1 MNRICQKRAMLI
13 AVTWVWLYLGGFIT
27 ALLITYVNGR
37 PLTYSNM
44 HDILYE
50 KPYLVSYI
58 QAVSVGLPP
67 LISLACVENLSFYGL
82 RKEGIIKSS
91 ALAVTP
97 AAILLISRIIRGSIP
112 HTSFNLQFPHNI
124 IYAALSVLA
133 YGPLEAFFVIWLIA
147 NTDSILGE
155 RGRILSR
162 GLLITAL
169 LFGLSHIILS
179 PKAGLLNAASVAIVF
194 LILGLIFNYTGNST
208 GPMIAWTLVNGQVTY
223 MLVGCLA

>member
-1 MNRICQKRAMLI
+1 MLI